1 MKLQYAS
8 DLHLEFGENSKWLKD
23 NLLIPSADI
32 LVLAGDIGYFGDAN
46 YKIHPFWDWASRNYK
61 QVIVIP
67 GNHELYKFFDINELN
82 EGWTLKIRHNIR
94 TYYNCVIPL
103 DEETD
108 LIVTTLWAKVPP
120 SEEYLTEH
128 CVSDFKRIRNGG
140 YCLSAQQFNDEHDR
154 CRAFIEKAV
163 AESNAKNVIAAT
175 HHVPS
180 FALMSDEFRGS
191 SINGAF
197 TVELGNYIADSRINY
212 WIYGH
217 SHRNIDNTIGN
228 TQCVSNQLGYVFQNE
243 HQSFRRD
250 AVIEI

>member
-1 MKLQYAS
+1 MKIQYAS

-23 NLLIPSADI
+23 NPLIPSADI

-46 YKIHPFWDWASRNYK
+46 YKTHPFWDWASRNYK

-67 GNHELYKFFDINELN
+67 GNHELYKLFDINELN
-82 EGWTLKIRHNIR
+82 EGWTLEIRNNIR
-94 TYYNCVIPL
+94 AYYNCIIPL

-108 LIVTTLWAKVPP
+108 LIVSTLWAKVPP

-128 CVSDFKRIRNGG
+128 CVSDFKRIRNGE
-140 YCLSAQQFNDEHDR
+140 YCLSAQRFNDEHDR
-154 CRAFIEKAV
+154 CRDFIEKAV
-163 AESNAKNVIAAT
+163 AESNAKNIIVAT

-191 SINGAF
+191 SLNGAF
-197 TVELGNYIADSRINY
+197 TVELGSYIADSRINY

-217 SHRNIDNTIGN
+217 SHRNIDKTIGH

-250 AVIEI
+250 AFIEI

>member
-1 MKLQYAS
+1 MKIQYAS

-23 NLLIPSADI
+23 NPLIPSAEI
-32 LVLAGDIGYFGDAN
+32 LVLAGDIGYLGDAN
-46 YKIHPFWDWASRNYK
+46 YKTHPFWDWASRNYK

-67 GNHELYKFFDINELN
+67 GNHELYKFFDINELT
-82 EGWTLKIRHNIR
+82 EGWILEIRHNIR
-94 TYYNCVIPL
+94 AYYNCIIPL
-103 DEETD
+103 GEEID
-108 LIVTTLWAKVPP
+108 LIASTLWAKIPP

-128 CVSDFKRIRNGG
+128 CVSDFKRIRNGE
-140 YCLSAQQFNDEHDR
+140 YCLSAQRFNDEHDR
-154 CRAFIEKAV
+154 CRDFIEKAV
-163 AESNAKNVIAAT
+163 AESNAKNIIVAT

-180 FALMSDEFRGS
+180 FVLMSDEFSDS

-217 SHRNIDNTIGN
+217 SHRNINKTIGN

-243 HQSFRRD
+243 HWSFRRD
-250 AVIEI
+250 AFIEI